1 MRRFGWIVPDVLIAA
16 GATAVAGGLAFA
28 PIAADVA
35 SRTAAQLAQE
45 GRGWATVSID
55 GRDVTLTGVA
65 PEPADRTLAAESA
78 DRVFGVRVVADATT
92 VLPFASPY
100 PFGLERDASGV
111 KVIGAYP
118 SAATRAEISRR
129 MVQALPGAAV
139 ADDTTLARGAP
150 ADFAARAD
158 LAAAVVADLA
168 AGSAMWSGDVLTI
181 SGDPRDFDARRAIDR
196 RLAEAL
202 PKGASASTDRLRTPP
217 PPRWSFSATLDDGR
231 VVLDGFLPD
240 EATKRRVLA
249 AAKAAF
255 AAGVVD
261 RTAVAPG
268 AAPGTAAAI
277 DFSIEALSKLA
288 QGGAKVDPSG
298 YTIAGRPRT
307 WEIYRDLEQ
316 RLHGDAVGGLR
327 IAGDGL
333 VAPAPVPYRV
343 VVRSESGKATV
354 EGWVP
359 DTAAHDA
366 LLAALRAGFGSV
378 DDRLEL
384 APGAPKGFVDTLIAL
399 IPSLARLSDLRFELA
414 DGAVEVRAAAP
425 TAALGERIL
434 GRIRALLPTGVTLR
448 TGDVAVAPPPAQVD
462 AATCQTDLAR
472 VQSGEKIHFATGE
485 ATLGDDSTR
494 ILDALVV
501 AALACRSA
509 HVTVEGHTD
518 SEGDPAANQALS
530 EARARAVVERLV
542 ASGIEADRLTAIG
555 YGETRPIADDATPE
569 GRQQN
574 RRIDFRVE

>member
-1 MRRFGWIVPDVLIAA
+1 MRRFGWILPDVLIAA

-65 PEPADRTLAAESA
+65 PEPTDRTLAAESA

-100 PFGLERDASGV
+100 PFGLERDAAGV

-118 SAATRAEISRR
+118 SAATRAEISQR
-129 MVQALPGAAV
+129 MVRALPGAAV

-150 ADFAARAD
+150 ADFAGRAD
-158 LAAAVVADLA
+158 LAATVVADLA
-168 AGSAMWSGDVLTI
+168 TGSAMWSGDVLTI
-181 SGDPRDFDARRAIDR
+181 SGDPRDFAARQAIDR

-202 PKGASASTDRLRTPP
+202 PKGASVSTDRLRTPP
-217 PPRWSFSATLDDGR
+217 PPRWSFSATLEDGR

-240 EATKRRVLA
+240 EATKARVLA

-261 RTAVAPG
+261 RTVVAPG
-268 AAPGTAAAI
+268 AAPGTVAAI
-277 DFSIEALSKLA
+277 DFSIEALAKLT
-288 QGGAKVDPSG
+288 QGGAKVDPAG

-327 IAGDGL
+327 IVGDGL

-343 VVRSESGKATV
+343 AMRADNGKATV

-359 DTAAHDA
+359 DTAAHEA
-366 LLAALRAGFGSV
+366 LLAALRAGFGTV

-384 APGAPKGFVDTLIAL
+384 APGAPKGFVDTLIGL
-399 IPSLARLSDLRFELA
+399 VPSLARLGDLRFELA
-414 DGAVEVRAAAP
+414 DGAAEVRATAP

-434 GRIRALLPTGVTLR
+434 ARIRALLPTGVALK
-448 TGDVAVAPPPAQVD
+448 TGDVAVAPPPTQVD

-501 AALACRSA
+501 AALACRTA